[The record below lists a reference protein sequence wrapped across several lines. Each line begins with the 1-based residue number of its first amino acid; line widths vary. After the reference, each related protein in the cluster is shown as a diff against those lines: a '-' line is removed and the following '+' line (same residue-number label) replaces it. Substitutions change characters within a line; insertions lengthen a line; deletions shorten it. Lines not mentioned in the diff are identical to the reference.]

1 MVVSEGARL
10 LGAGIALG
18 LLASFGVS
26 RLRSSLMFGASN
38 SDPLTFI
45 GMPVLLE
52 GFAVGPYVRGRRD
65 PVPQ

>member
-10 LGAGIALG
+10 LGAG
-18 LLASFGVS
+18 
-26 RLRSSLMFGASN
+26 N

-52 GFAVGPYVRGRRD
+52 GFAVAPYVRGRRD